1 MDFFVVDTLGGAS
14 VSTSE
19 CTPTIKLPKRKSIAF
34 GSTTKRLA
42 DQNAAT
48 NASTSSTAEAAEEE
62 SDEDDF
68 GGLPPPGQS
77 IAEVLNDNDEPVAI
91 CRNSG
96 RRPLVSA
103 SFVEDVRPTTS
114 RMGSKNLRV
123 TAANELNKTDVA
135 KELRSSILTPAIEK
149 RENLAR
155 FTMSDET
162 LQHLN
167 RLERHKTKGK
177 SWFNL
182 PAPEMT
188 PELKNE
194 LELIQMR
201 TILDPKKY
209 YQRAEKKR
217 KLPKYF
223 QIGTVLESPL
233 EHYNERGVKK
243 QKSQTLVDE
252 LLADAEFQKFNK
264 RKYAEALELRKKKA
278 YHKAVMK
285 MKKLKKKK

>member
-1 MDFFVVDTLGGAS
+1 MDFFVVDTVGGAS
-14 VSTSE
+14 VSTSKSN
-19 CTPTIKLPKRKSIAF
+19 PTIKLPGRKSITF
-34 GSTTKRLA
+34 ESTTRN
-42 DQNAAT
+42 QNAAT
-48 NASTSSTAEAAEEE
+48 SASTASTAKPEEEE
-62 SDEDDF
+62 SDDDDF

-77 IAEVLNDNDEPVAI
+77 IAEALNDNDEPVAVP
-91 CRNSG
+91 RNSG
-96 RRPLVSA
+96 RRSLVPS
-103 SFVEDVRPTTS
+103 SFVEDARPSTS
-114 RMGSKNLRV
+114 RTGSKNRRL

-155 FTMSDET
+155 FTMSNET

-167 RLERHKTKGK
+167 RLERQKTKGK
-177 SWFNL
+177 NWFNL

-188 PELKNE
+188 PELKNQM
-194 LELIQMR
+194 ELIQMR
-201 TILDPKKY
+201 TVLDPKKY

-243 QKSQTLVDE
+243 QKSQSLVDE

>member
-1 MDFFVVDTLGGAS
+1 MDFFVVDTVGGAGAN
-14 VSTSE
+14 TSK
-19 CTPTIKLPKRKSIAF
+19 CTPTIKLPKRTSIPKA
-34 GSTTKRLA
+34 TTSA
-42 DQNAAT
+42 SAT
-48 NASTSSTAEAAEEE
+48 STAQAEEEE
-62 SDEDDF
+62 SDDEDF

-77 IAEVLNDNDEPVAI
+77 IAEALNGSEEPVAVPHRQATAGI
-91 CRNSG
+91 G
-96 RRPLVSA
+96 RRPLVSS
-103 SFVEDVRPTTS
+103 SFVEDVRPSTS
-114 RMGSKNLRV
+114 RMGSKNRRL

-167 RLERHKTKGK
+167 RLERQKTKGK
-177 SWFNL
+177 SWFNI

-188 PELKNE
+188 PELKNQ
-194 LELIQMR
+194 LDLIQMR
-201 TILDPKKY
+201 TVLDPKKY

-223 QIGTVLESPL
+223 QVGTVLESPL

-243 QKSQTLVDE
+243 QKSQSLVDE

>member
-1 MDFFVVDTLGGAS
+1 MDFFVVDTVGGAS
-14 VSTSE
+14 IGTSK

-34 GSTTKRLA
+34 DSTAR
-42 DQNAAT
+42 DQNTAT
-48 NASTSSTAEAAEEE
+48 NASVTSAAQAAEEE
-62 SDEDDF
+62 SDDEDF

-77 IAEVLNDNDEPVAI
+77 IAEVLNDKDEPVAVL
-91 CRNSG
+91 RS
-96 RRPLVSA
+96 RRPLVSS
-103 SFVEDVRPTTS
+103 SFVEDVRPSTS
-114 RMGSKNLRV
+114 RMGSKNRRL

-135 KELRSSILTPAIEK
+135 KELHGSILTPAIEK

-155 FTMSDET
+155 FTMSNET

-167 RLERHKTKGK
+167 RLERQKTKGK
-177 SWFNL
+177 NWFNL

-201 TILDPKKY
+201 TMLDPKKY

-223 QIGTVLESPL
+223 QVGTVLESPL
-233 EHYNERGVKK
+233 EHFNERGVKK
-243 QKSQTLVDE
+243 QKSKTLVDE